1 MDFTKK
7 DIEKYIEKRRKL
19 EIELY
24 DERAFGNASK
34 TTLRKIEEL
43 DRIIHYDDY
52 WLEAKELRRKV
63 AYYEELLKKHNIYG
77 VINNE

>member
-1 MDFTKK
+1 MNFTKD
-7 DIEKYIEKRRKL
+7 DIEKYIEKRKNL
-19 EIELY
+19 ELNLY

-52 WLEAKELRRKV
+52 RLEAKELRKKV
-63 AYYEELLKKHNIYG
+63 IYYEELLKKYSIPFN
-77 VINNE
+77 

>member
-1 MDFTKK
+1 MNFTKD
-7 DIEKYIEKRRKL
+7 DIEKYIEKRKKL
-19 EIELY
+19 ELNLY

-52 WLEAKELRRKV
+52 RLEAKELRKKV
-63 AYYEELLKKHNIYG
+63 IYYEELLKKYSIPFN
-77 VINNE
+77 

>member
-1 MDFTKK
+1 MNFTKK
-7 DIEKYIEKRRKL
+7 DIERYIEKRRKL
-19 EIELY
+19 ESELY

-52 WLEAKELRRKV
+52 RLETKELRKKV
-63 AYYEELLKKHNIYG
+63 IYYEELLKKHNIPL
-77 VINNE
+77 N